1 MYALPFMLFM
11 RLHRYALNA
20 RRRDR
25 TWKYLAWSAIA
36 GALAALLLVC
46 LLLATS
52 ILVAIGAWWLALPL
66 LVLFIVPIAQ
76 GPLVRRI
83 AVPLGWY
90 RVAFWIGHFSSTDDS
105 DAHGMVCAA
114 WAHSRRPT
122 PAGEAWIAAI
132 RDKRTPLG
140 DAEVVATALL
150 VSANGDAKGARQLM
164 RSVLDLV
171 EVHPTVRELAGEWL
185 ACDAAERGDWRE
197 LAADAAAARFPATS
211 LTYLLEGI
219 AAARIGEGPSRATL
233 YARWLFAPHRRVT
246 KKWLT
251 MEVAR
256 EPVNA
261 VVDTPNAI
269 DASPLPRA
277 VAAHLG
283 LATNAMGLDAAV
295 TAWDAAL
302 ADATTRAWIIRRA
315 LELDAPHGAA
325 ERVLRDVT
333 VAVTS
338 ELADIADAAKLG
350 APDSRGIVGDAL
362 ARRLRHGRLD
372 SLEQGFSR
380 WEDRRHDGANG
391 SGRASID
398 EWREWIALRHAY
410 DEAVLAAG
418 LELRRLAFPHA
429 YKMGNSMGAWLWNAR
444 NEYALSHAIFKW
456 LCGEAMA
463 VGDTEAIEMLT
474 RNSRLA
480 VSTRTGRVEFPK
492 PT

>member
-25 TWKYLAWSAIA
+25 TWRYLAWSAVS
-36 GALAALLLVC
+36 GVLAAMLIAC
-46 LLLATS
+46 LLFATS
-52 ILVAIGAWWLALPL
+52 VLFAIGAWWLAIPL
-66 LVLFIVPIAQ
+66 LVLFSVPVAQ
-76 GPLVRRI
+76 GPLVRSV

-90 RVAFWIGHFSSTDDS
+90 RVAFWIGHFSSIDDS
-105 DAHGMVCAA
+105 DAYGMVCAA
-114 WAHSRRPT
+114 WAHSRKPT
-122 PAGEAWIAAI
+122 PAGEAWIAAL
-132 RDKRTPLG
+132 RDKRKPLG

-150 VSANGDAKGARQLM
+150 VSAHGDAEGARQLM

-171 EVHPTVRELAGEWL
+171 EVHPTVREIAGEWL

-219 AAARIGEGPSRATL
+219 AAARIGECPSRATL

-246 KKWLT
+246 KRWL
-251 MEVAR
+251 ANPDQAH
-256 EPVNA
+256 EPVEA
-261 VVDTPNAI
+261 VVDAGEV
-269 DASPLPRA
+269 DAQPLPRA
-277 VAAHLG
+277 VAAHIN
-283 LATNAMGLDAAV
+283 LASNAMGLGAAV

-302 ADATTRAWIIRRA
+302 ADAATRAWIIRRA
-315 LELDAPHGAA
+315 LELDAPPGAA
-325 ERVLRDVT
+325 ERALRDLGS
-333 VAVTS
+333 AVTN
-338 ELADIADAAKLG
+338 ELAVIADAAKLG
-350 APDSRGIVGDAL
+350 APASRGIVGDAL

-380 WEDRRHDGANG
+380 WEDRRHDG
-391 SGRASID
+391 SVRASID

-410 DEAVLAAG
+410 DDAVLAGG

-429 YKMGNSMGAWLWNAR
+429 YKMGNSMGAWLWNER
-444 NEYALSHAIFKW
+444 KEYALSHAIFTW
-456 LCGEAMA
+456 LCSEAMA

-480 VSTRTGRVEFPK
+480 VSTRTGRVEFP
-492 PT
+492 T